1 MNHKR
6 IIVVLGMH
14 RSGTSALTRGLE
26 ALGVGLGTHLNPAN
40 FANPKGYWEDEDV
53 MALNEALLRRLGSAY
68 DGLALISPE
77 VLLGN
82 DYVDLR
88 EEARMLLQRKLNGAS
103 IWAFKDPRT
112 ARLLPF
118 WQKVFADLDLHH
130 SYVISVRHPISVA
143 QSLARRDEFAPVKSY
158 YLWLEHLLGA
168 LTETSGCPRI
178 VVDYD
183 ALLSQ
188 PDVEIARIADALQLP
203 QPGKAELDAYAHDFL
218 DTDLRHTRYS
228 EADLVA
234 DADMPQSVTRLYA
247 LLQRLAGRGEA
258 VPESELDTTLS
269 ETMAQWRSLI
279 PVLRHLSKLDANMT
293 VQRQTSHLQNEEIAG
308 LRRQLL
314 ALAEERNNA
323 RDSIEAYQRDIS
335 AYEKQ
340 AARFVAEIQ
349 DDERRL
355 ALLDAEIARLSA
367 AAAHE
372 TEEKEK
378 LQQSTKAL
386 QDSLRT
392 LHSEHRATVQQLEA
406 IKASRSWRFGRT
418 IARLNPRKALG
429 GQPAQQPE
437 SEGDLWASRPE
448 LPADFDPWIY
458 SELNPDVAAAGM
470 NPIRHYLEFGISE
483 GRPYKKAAKLDK
495 TPIPSSAQ
503 AAEDDQFDAE
513 YYVANNPDVARAGV
527 DPYQHYLVHGRA
539 EGRLGRALKIDNT
552 CAFDQLDP
560 AKETILLVGHEASRT
575 GAPVL
580 TLNIARAMLA
590 KYNVIVMLLG
600 PGPLANDMSAIGA
613 IVIGPFPSLRGDPAH
628 AAPVME
634 AITQACRIKFALTN
648 SIVAAAVL
656 PELARRGIPAVAL
669 IHEFASYTRP
679 RDAFLNAAL
688 WANALVFS
696 ARLTMESAIGEVPG
710 MAARHIRILPQGR
723 CTLPGADLQDPLA
736 SREAAELKRRI
747 RGNADAEHTVVVLG
761 LGTVQLRK
769 GVDLFI
775 ACAERMVRQ
784 DPDTNYRFIWIGAG
798 FDPDGDLHYS
808 VYLADQIRRSG
819 LTGRLHILPETAHIE
834 AAYAS
839 ADLLVLSSRLD
850 PLPNVGIDAMYHG
863 LPVIC
868 FDNATGIADVLRDA
882 GLADECVAPYLDID
896 AMATKVTALARSETG
911 RAQLAERMRDLVDTR
926 FSMAGYVDELEK
938 LALMHVDEAASERR
952 VAEALAESGLLNR
965 SFMLPPDLRGLDD
978 AEAAAF
984 YVRTWATGIRC
995 RKPFPGFHPGIY
1007 REMKGLPDC
1016 MDPFLHYIES
1026 GRPSGPWLFEVISDR
1041 DKIAPVAPSTRVA
1054 LHLHVYYVDLLAQIL
1069 SCLRRNQ
1076 LLPDLFVSVPSQAVA
1091 DDVAVVLAA
1100 YPGKIARIAVV
1111 PNRGR
1116 DIGPFLTEFGHEL
1129 VSGYDIV
1136 GHMHTKKTTA
1146 LAQASVGRLWFSFLL
1161 ANMLGGSVAM
1171 ADRIVSRMAGDPTI
1185 GMVFPDDPNVCGW
1198 DANLRYAEPIADRL
1212 QLGLLPAQLNFPV
1225 GTMFWARASALRPFV
1240 DLGLDWD
1247 SYPCEPLGYDGSV
1260 LHALERLF
1268 PLAIRQSGLRVLVA
1282 YCNGTGR

>member
-53 MALNEALLRRLGSAY
+53 MALNEGLLRRLGSAY
-68 DGLALISPE
+68 DGLALISPDI
-77 VLLGN
+77 LLSD
-82 DYVDLR
+82 DYADLR
-88 EEARMLLQRKLNGAS
+88 EEARMLLQRKLGGVS
-103 IWAFKDPRT
+103 TWAFKDPRT

-118 WQKVFADLDLHH
+118 WQKVFSDLGLHH

-143 QSLARRDEFAPVKSY
+143 QSLAQRDGFAPVKSY

-168 LTETSGCPRI
+168 LTETRGCPRV

-188 PDVEIARIADALQLP
+188 PDVELARIADALQLP
-203 QPGKAELDAYAHDFL
+203 RPGKAELDAYAHDFL

-234 DADMPQSVTRLYA
+234 DADIPQSVTRLYA
-247 LLQRLAGRGEA
+247 LLRRLAGHGEA
-258 VPESELDTTLS
+258 VPESELGTTLS
-269 ETMAQWRSLI
+269 EAMAQWRSLI
-279 PVLRHLSKLDANMT
+279 SLLRLVSKLDADMT
-293 VQRQTSHLQNEEIAG
+293 VQRQTGHLQNEEIAG

-314 ALAEERNNA
+314 ASEEERNNA
-323 RDSIEAYQRDIS
+323 RNSIEAYQRDIS
-335 AYEKQ
+335 GYEKQ
-340 AARFVAEIQ
+340 AARFVAEIK
-349 DDERRL
+349 DDHRRL
-355 ALLDAEIARLSA
+355 ALLDAEIARLSIA
-367 AAAHE
+367 AANE

-378 LQQSTKAL
+378 LQQSTQAL

-392 LHSEHRATVQQLEA
+392 LHREHRAAVQELEA
-406 IKASRSWRFGRT
+406 IKASRSWRIGRT
-418 IARLNPRKALG
+418 ITRLNPRNALG
-429 GQPAQQPE
+429 PHPPQQPE
-437 SEGDLWASRPE
+437 SDVTLWASRPD
-448 LPADFDPWIY
+448 LPPDFDPQIY

-470 NPIRHYLEFGISE
+470 NPITHYLEFGISE
-483 GRPYKKAAKLDK
+483 GRPYKKGATLDN
-495 TPIPSSAQ
+495 TPTPTQAQ
-503 AAEDDQFDAE
+503 ASEDDEFDAE
-513 YYVANNPDVARAGV
+513 YYVANNPDVAHAGV
-527 DPYQHYLVHGRA
+527 DPYQHYLAHGKA
-539 EGRLGRALKIDNT
+539 EGRLGRALQIDNSR
-552 CAFDQLDP
+552 AFDQLDP

-600 PGPLANDMSAIGA
+600 PGPLAAEMSAAGA

-679 RDAFLNAAL
+679 RDAFLSAAL

-710 MAARHIRILPQGR
+710 MAARHISILPQGR
-723 CTLPGADLQDPLA
+723 CTLPGADLEDPLA
-736 SREAAELKRRI
+736 SPDAVELKRRI
-747 RGNADAEHTVVVLG
+747 RGDADDSVVVLG

-775 ACAERMVRQ
+775 ACAERMIRQ
-784 DPDTNYRFIWIGAG
+784 DPGTKYRFVWIGAG

-819 LTGRLHILPETAHIE
+819 LTERLHILPETAHID

-839 ADLLVLSSRLD
+839 ADLLMLSSRLD

-896 AMATKVTALARSETG
+896 AMAAKVTALAGSQPSRT
-911 RAQLAERMRDLVDTR
+911 RLAKRMRELVDTR
-926 FSMAGYVDELEK
+926 FSMASYVDELEK
-938 LALMHVDEAASERR
+938 LALMHVEEAAGERR
-952 VAEALAESGLLNR
+952 VAQALSESGLLNR

-1007 REMKGLPDC
+1007 RDMNRLPDGI
-1016 MDPFLHYIES
+1016 DPFLHYIES

-1041 DKIAPVAPSTRVA
+1041 DEASPVAPSIRVA
-1054 LHLHVYYVDLLAQIL
+1054 LHLHVYYVDLLAQML
-1069 SCLRRNQ
+1069 TCLRQNH
-1076 LLPDLFVSVPSQAVA
+1076 LLPDLFISVPSQAVA

-1100 YPGKIARIAVV
+1100 YPGKIARIAIV

-1161 ANMLGGSVAM
+1161 ANMLGNNVAM

-1212 QLGLLPAQLNFPV
+1212 ELGPLPAQLNFPV

-1240 DLGLDWD
+1240 DLCLDWD
-1247 SYPCEPLGYDGSV
+1247 SYPPEPLGYDGSV

-1282 YCNGTGR
+1282 YCTGTGR

>member
-26 ALGVGLGTHLNPAN
+26 ALGVGLGTNLNPAN

-77 VLLGN
+77 TLLGN

-88 EEARMLLQRKLNGAS
+88 EEARMLLQRKLEGAS

-143 QSLARRDEFAPVKSY
+143 QSLARRDGFAPVKSY

-168 LTETSGCPRI
+168 LTATSGCPRI

-188 PDVEIARIADALQLP
+188 PNVEIKRIADGLQLP
-203 QPGKAELDAYAHDFL
+203 PPGEAELNAYAHDFL
-218 DTDLRHTRYS
+218 DTGLRHTRYS
-228 EADLVA
+228 EADLAA
-234 DADMPQSVTRLYA
+234 DADMPQSVVRLYA
-247 LLQRLAGRGEA
+247 LLQRLAGHGTA
-258 VPESELDTTLS
+258 VLDSEVDGTLA
-269 ETMAQWRSLI
+269 ETMAQWRALL
-279 PVLRHLSKLDANMT
+279 PVLRHLSKLDADMT

-314 ALAEERNNA
+314 AIDEERNNA
-323 RDSIEAYQRDIS
+323 RNSVEAYLRDIS
-335 AYEKQ
+335 AYEEQ
-340 AARFVAEIQ
+340 AARFLAEIQ
-349 DDERRL
+349 DDHRRL

-367 AAAHE
+367 AVQHE

-378 LQQSTKAL
+378 LQQSTQAL

-406 IKASRSWRFGRT
+406 IKASRSWRIGSMIT
-418 IARLNPRKALG
+418 RLNPRRA
-429 GQPAQQPE
+429 PAVKPAEQAE
-437 SEGDLWASRPE
+437 NDTGLWASRPE
-448 LPADFDPWIY
+448 LPADFDPTIY
-458 SELNPDVAAAGM
+458 AALNPDIAAAGM
-470 NPIRHYLEFGISE
+470 NPVTHYLEFGISE
-483 GRPYKKAAKLDK
+483 GRSYKEGRSVDTAPVPVSAPAAV
-495 TPIPSSAQ
+495 
-503 AAEDDQFDAE
+503 DDEFDAE
-513 YYVANNPDVARAGV
+513 YYVANNPDVASAGV
-527 DPYQHYLVHGRA
+527 DPYQHYLNHGKA
-539 EGRLGRALKIDNT
+539 EGRLGRALKLDNT
-552 CAFDQLDP
+552 YAFDQLDP
-560 AKETILLVGHEASRT
+560 SKDTILLVGHEASRT

-580 TLNIARAMLA
+580 TLNIARTMLT

-600 PGPLANDMSAIGA
+600 PGPLAEDMSAAGA

-696 ARLTMESAIGEVPG
+696 ARLTMESAVGEVPG
-710 MAARHIRILPQGR
+710 IASRQISILPQGR
-723 CTLPGADLQDPLA
+723 CTLPGNDVEDALESP
-736 SREAAELKRRI
+736 EAIELKRRI
-747 RGNADAEHTVVVLG
+747 RGDGDTVVILG

-784 DPDTNYRFIWIGAG
+784 DPETRYRFVWIGAG

-819 LTGRLHILPETAHIE
+819 LANRLQILPETAHIE

-839 ADLLVLSSRLD
+839 ADVLVLSSRLD

-868 FDNATGIADVLRDA
+868 FENATGIADVLRDA
-882 GLADECVAPYLDID
+882 GLAAECVAPYLDID
-896 AMATKVTALARSETG
+896 AMAAKVTALARSEESRT
-911 RAQLAERMRDLVDTR
+911 RLAERMRNLVDTR

-938 LALMHVDEAASERR
+938 LALMHVDEAARERR
-952 VAEALAESGLLNR
+952 TAHELAQSGLLDR
-965 SFMLPPDLRGLDD
+965 SFMLPPDLRALDD

-995 RKPFPGFHPGIY
+995 RKPLPGFHPGIY
-1007 REMKGLPDC
+1007 RDMQEGLPDG
-1016 MDPFLHYIES
+1016 MDPFLHYIQN
-1026 GRPSGPWLFEVISDR
+1026 GRPTGPWLFEVIGDH
-1041 DKIAPVAPSTRVA
+1041 DEAPPIPPSTRVA
-1054 LHLHVYYVDLLAQIL
+1054 LHLHVYYVDLLAEMVG
-1069 SCLRRNQ
+1069 CLRQNQ
-1076 LLPDLFVSVPSQAVA
+1076 LRPDLFISVPSRAVA
-1091 DDVAVVLAA
+1091 DEVAVLLAA

-1129 VSGYDIV
+1129 ASGYDIV

-1146 LAQASVGRLWFSFLL
+1146 LSEASVGRLWFSFLL
-1161 ANMLGGSVAM
+1161 NNMLGGRAAM
-1171 ADRIVSRMAGDPTI
+1171 ADRIVSRMAADPSI

-1198 DANLRYAEPIADRL
+1198 DANLRYAKPIAERMH
-1212 QLGLLPAQLNFPV
+1212 LGPLPTQLNFPV

-1282 YCNGTGR
+1282 YCTGTGR